1 MVDKELIEVLNRQMD
16 AGFHNTLSAGEL
28 REKLIEFINHLIQK
42 DFEKL
47 VSILYRVDVNEKKL
61 KTLLKASPGT
71 DAAVLI
77 ADLILERELQKIKTR
92 NTYKN
97 Q

>member
-47 VSILYRVDVNEKKL
+47 VSILYRVDVDENKL

-77 ADLILERELQKIKTR
+77 ADLIIERELQKIKTR
-92 NTYKN
+92 KTFKSE
-97 Q
+97 

>member
-47 VSILYRVDVNEKKL
+47 VSILYRVDVNENKL
-61 KTLLKASPGT
+61 KTLLKASAGT

>member
-1 MVDKELIEVLNRQMD
+1 MAEKELIQGLNRQLD
-16 AGFHNTLSAGEL
+16 AAFDETLTDGEL
-28 REKLIEFINHLIQK
+28 RVNLIERINHLIQK

-47 VSILYRVDVNEKKL
+47 VSILYRVDVNENKL
-61 KTLLKASPGT
+61 KTLLKASAGT

-77 ADLILERELQKIKTR
+77 ADLIIEREWQKVKIR
-92 NTYKN
+92 NTFKN